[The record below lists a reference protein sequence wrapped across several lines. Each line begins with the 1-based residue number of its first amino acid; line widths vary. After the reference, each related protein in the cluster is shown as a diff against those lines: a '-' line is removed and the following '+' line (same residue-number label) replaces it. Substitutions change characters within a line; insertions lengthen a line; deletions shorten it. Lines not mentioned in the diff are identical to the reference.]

1 MYGLS
6 ATGGLSGAL
15 GKSGELQRDTH
26 GSSIL
31 SWHSDGFTGKRS

>member
-6 ATGGLSGAL
+6 ATVGLSGAL